1 MVFPWFLTWVP
12 TLRAV
17 GIRGRPLEVERPC
30 TCHRSRRPQPC
41 LGAEGAMETMEQ
53 VGEAPEKKS
62 HWKKGDFNQ
71 KHGDF
76 MDFNPEF
83 HGFHGIL
90 SKKNGD

>member
-1 MVFPWFLTWVP
+1 
-12 TLRAV
+12 
-17 GIRGRPLEVERPC
+17 
-30 TCHRSRRPQPC
+30 
-41 LGAEGAMETMEQ
+41 MEQ